1 MISRSYEALKIS
13 VRGVWEYTALLRV
26 AGSLWSRDLVEV
38 VVNSFTTYEAGAG
51 VALGHKAARTSIK
64 GIHR

>member
-1 MISRSYEALKIS
+1 M
-13 VRGVWEYTALLRV
+13 WEYTALLRV

-51 VALGHKAARTSIK
+51 VALGYKAARTSIK

>member
-1 MISRSYEALKIS
+1 M
-13 VRGVWEYTALLRV
+13 WEYTALLRV
-26 AGSLWSRDLVEV
+26 TGSLWSRDLVEI

-51 VALGHKAARTSIK
+51 VALGYKAARTSIK